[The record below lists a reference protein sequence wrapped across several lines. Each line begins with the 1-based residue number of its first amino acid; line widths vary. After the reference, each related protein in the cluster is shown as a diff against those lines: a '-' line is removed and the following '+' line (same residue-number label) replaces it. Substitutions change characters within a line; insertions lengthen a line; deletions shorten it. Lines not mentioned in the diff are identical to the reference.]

1 MSLNLF
7 IRLFYIIKD
16 SFKIMNK
23 QNKSTK
29 TEITLHSAIQRLSEL
44 GLGEKEIAFALGIS
58 RLKMEEFKGQ
68 KQIANAL
75 RRGIEKHARK
85 VEEALYRRAV
95 GFEYEELVTAE
106 KPLSGTKGS
115 SAKGETEKT
124 AKSSARSTLK
134 TVIPDVTACVFWL
147 KNRLP
152 DKWKDPKDINNGKTS
167 FVDILK
173 LYEEEQS

>member
-1 MSLNLF
+1 
-7 IRLFYIIKD
+7 
-16 SFKIMNK
+16 MNK

-29 TEITLHSAIQRLSEL
+29 TEISLPAAIQRLSEL
-44 GLGEKEIAFALGIS
+44 GLDEKEIAFALGIS
-58 RLKMEEFKGQ
+58 RLRMEEFKGQ
-68 KQIANAL
+68 KKIVNAL
-75 RRGIEKHARK
+75 RKGIEKRARK

-106 KPLSGTKGS
+106 KPLAGIKGS
-115 SAKGETEKT
+115 SAKDETKNGT
-124 AKSSARSTLK
+124 KSSARSTLK

-147 KNRLP
+147 KNSLP